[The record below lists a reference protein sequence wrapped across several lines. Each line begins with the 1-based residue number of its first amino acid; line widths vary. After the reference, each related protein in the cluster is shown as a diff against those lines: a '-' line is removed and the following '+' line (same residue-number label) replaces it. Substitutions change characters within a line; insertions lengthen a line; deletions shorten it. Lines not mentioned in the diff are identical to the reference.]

1 MTPHTPPSTRE
12 KITVT
17 GSQLLAHAQR
27 LLQEGNIRR
36 IVLSH
41 EGQTIAEFPLT
52 CGVVGAVLAPVLAA
66 MGALAALMT
75 ECTIEIERAE
85 DVPRSATMRP
95 PGAGEGRRA
104 ARDTDAISPGNMATV
119 PGGPEGEGVEPEPPE
134 DIRRG
139 RHA

>member
-1 MTPHTPPSTRE
+1 MTPHATPLTRK
-12 KITVT
+12 KITVP
-17 GSQLLAHAQR
+17 GGQLLAHAQR
-27 LLQEGNIRR
+27 LLHEGNIRR
-36 IVLSH
+36 MVLSH

-52 CGVVGAVLAPVLAA
+52 FGVVGAVLAPVLAA
-66 MGALAALMT
+66 MGALAALVT

-95 PGAGEGRRA
+95 PGAFMRRRA
-104 ARDTDAISPGNMATV
+104 ARTTDASSHGGTAAG

-134 DIRRG
+134 DIQRA